1 MSAKDAGELLRLTRE
16 ERNLE
21 IAEAAKA
28 TRIRTHYLQ
37 ALEEGE
43 LGLLPSSAQVR
54 GFLRTYAIY
63 LGLAPEDVLDL
74 LKPRAPQAAV
84 PELQGASPVT
94 AGEPIVETTVE
105 PTPAPEPAVGVRAA
119 FASVG
124 AQLRQRRESLELTLP
139 EVEQSTFIPEHYL
152 RRLESGDFNSFP
164 SPTQARGMLSNYAD
178 FLGLESDALLTEYAS
193 ALQTRFE
200 AKQPSKPQRAERE
213 RPKLVF
219 RLPPWISS
227 LVSRDVIFGGVAGLV
242 LLLFVAWSI
251 GRISAAVAN
260 QEPEPTAP
268 PLTGLL
274 LSTPQ
279 PTVGSPTAAS
289 PAGSINLLEQQTPTP
304 GLLGEATI
312 EAGAFGN
319 IALRVISLQRNWM
332 RVTVDGQIQFE
343 GRTLPGQSY
352 PFNATGQIVL
362 FTGNAAG
369 LRAFLNEQDLG
380 ILGIYGEVITIVFTQ
395 SGAATPTLSPTPTID
410 PGILTATANSAL
422 TPSATP
428 SATATPSPQP
438 TEAPDDGNG

>member
-1 MSAKDAGELLRLTRE
+1 MSAKDAGELLRRTRE
-16 ERNLE
+16 ERKLE

-37 ALEEGE
+37 ALEDGE

-63 LGLAPEDVLDL
+63 LGLEPDDVLDL
-74 LKPRAPQAAV
+74 LKPRVPQAAV
-84 PELQGASPVT
+84 PEQQQEAAAPADPVASAPVQQ
-94 AGEPIVETTVE
+94 AAPSQ
-105 PTPAPEPAVGVRAA
+105 PATGVSAA
-119 FASVG
+119 FAGIG
-124 AQLRQRRESLELTLP
+124 AQLRQRRESLQLTLP
-139 EVEQSTFIPEHYL
+139 EIEQTTFIPEHYL
-152 RRLESGDFNSFP
+152 RRLESGDFNAFP
-164 SPTQARGMLSNYAD
+164 SPTQARGMLGNYAE
-178 FLGLESDALLTEYAS
+178 FLGLENEALLMEYAG

-200 AKQPSKPQRAERE
+200 ANQPAKPVKPERE

-242 LLLFVAWSI
+242 LLLFVVWSI

-260 QEPEPTAP
+260 EEPEPTAP

-274 LSTPQ
+274 LSTPH
-279 PTVGSPTAAS
+279 PTA
-289 PAGSINLLEQQTPTP
+289 GSATVVSSSGSLYLLEQHTPTP
-304 GLLGEATI
+304 GLLGQATI

-319 IALRVISLQRNWM
+319 ISLRLISLQRNWM

-362 FTGNAAG
+362 FTGNAAA
-369 LRAFLNEQDLG
+369 LRAFLNDQDLG
-380 ILGIYGEVITIVFTQ
+380 ILGIYGEVISIVFTQ
-395 SGAATPTLSPTPTID
+395 SGAATPTLSPTPSID
-410 PGILTATANSAL
+410 PGILTATADSAL

-428 SATATPSPQP
+428 SATATPSPEP
-438 TEAPDDGNG
+438 TQAPDAGGG

>member
-1 MSAKDAGELLRLTRE
+1 M
-16 ERNLE
+16 
-21 IAEAAKA
+21 
-28 TRIRTHYLQ
+28 
-37 ALEEGE
+37 
-43 LGLLPSSAQVR
+43 
-54 GFLRTYAIY
+54 
-63 LGLAPEDVLDL
+63 
-74 LKPRAPQAAV
+74 
-84 PELQGASPVT
+84 
-94 AGEPIVETTVE
+94 
-105 PTPAPEPAVGVRAA
+105 
-119 FASVG
+119 
-124 AQLRQRRESLELTLP
+124 
-139 EVEQSTFIPEHYL
+139 
-152 RRLESGDFNSFP
+152 
-164 SPTQARGMLSNYAD
+164 
-178 FLGLESDALLTEYAS
+178 EYAG

-200 AKQPSKPQRAERE
+200 AKQPPKPQRPERE
-213 RPKLVF
+213 KPKLVL

-242 LLLFVAWSI
+242 LLLFVVWSI

-279 PTVGSPTAAS
+279 PTLGSPTAAS
-289 PAGSINLLEQQTPTP
+289 SAGSINLLEQQTPTP
-304 GLLGEATI
+304 GLLGQATI

-332 RVTVDGQIQFE
+332 RVTVDGQVQFE

-369 LRAFLNEQDLG
+369 LRAFLNDQELG

-410 PGILTATANSAL
+410 PGILTATADSAL

-428 SATATPSPQP
+428 SATATPSPEP
-438 TEAPDDGNG
+438 TQAPDAGGG